1 MLSLILFLWMR
12 ERVHEIGIYLSV
24 GIQKKGLLGQYIL
37 ESLLT
42 AAAAFILALA
52 IAFAASGVTGQMI
65 GKSLSSEGE
74 AEMSLERDQTEA
86 AELKIRVGAAET
98 AEVAGIGILI
108 VLLSAGAASVTA
120 LRLQPKDI
128 LSKMS

>member
-1 MLSLILFLWMR
+1 
-12 ERVHEIGIYLSV
+12 
-24 GIQKKGLLGQYIL
+24 
-37 ESLLT
+37 
-42 AAAAFILALA
+42 
-52 IAFAASGVTGQMI
+52 
-65 GKSLSSEGE
+65 
-74 AEMSLERDQTEA
+74 MSLERDQTET
-86 AELKIRVGAAET
+86 AELKIRVGAAEA